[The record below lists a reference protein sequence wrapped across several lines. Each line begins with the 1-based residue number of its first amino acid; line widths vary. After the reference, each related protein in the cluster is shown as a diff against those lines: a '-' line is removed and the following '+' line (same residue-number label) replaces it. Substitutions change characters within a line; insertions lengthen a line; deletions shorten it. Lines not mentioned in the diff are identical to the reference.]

1 MKFQILSWVIL
12 ICIIEKVSKL
22 LKQFLENILKV
33 KLSKQLGLLFAKSV
47 RAIED
52 NAHDK
57 VFKDLVMEIFQ
68 RKQQRKST
76 IKQSKGVKNI
86 LIISSWSSG
95 GNINV
100 CIHKYLNASLT
111 RINIFLQTFVSLS
124 WKFPD
129 I

>member
-1 MKFQILSWVIL
+1 M
-12 ICIIEKVSKL
+12 
-22 LKQFLENILKV
+22 LKQFSENILKV

-52 NAHDK
+52 NADDK

-68 RKQQRKST
+68 RKQQQKST

-100 CIHKYLNASLT
+100 
-111 RINIFLQTFVSLS
+111 RIYQFKSYF
-124 WKFPD
+124 
-129 I
+129 